1 MEVAMKRWMIAAL
14 LTVFCSPALSAGQI
28 ARVEVVDS
36 ASGRT
41 LPVYSS
47 GGRYYIAGTPG
58 REYSVRLKNRLHEEL
73 LAVVSVDGVN
83 VVSGET
89 ASVEQ
94 GGYILGRRQRF
105 DIKGWRK
112 SLDQVASF
120 YFAHVDESYAAQT
133 GRPQH
138 VGVIGV
144 ALFKRKSYPIELEE
158 RSDANQAGRARSPAA
173 PSSKARSSESGP
185 SDFDDSTASDK
196 LESALG
202 TGHGR
207 RQTSVVRYGQ
217 FERASDVPN
226 ETIII
231 YYDSRANL
239 IARGVIPGHRRR
251 PDPFPVGFVAD
262 PPNC

>member
-1 MEVAMKRWMIAAL
+1 MKRWMIAAL
-14 LTVFCSPALSAGQI
+14 LMVFCLPAFSAGQI

-47 GGRYYIAGTPG
+47 GGRYYVAGTPG
-58 REYSVRLKNRLHEEL
+58 REYSVRLKSRLYDEL

-83 VVSGET
+83 VVTGET
-89 ASVEQ
+89 ASIEQ
-94 GGYILGRRQRF
+94 GGYILGHRQRF

-120 YFAHVDESYAAQT
+120 YFSRVDESYAAQT
-133 GRPQH
+133 GRPNN

-144 ALFKRKSYPIELEE
+144 ALFKRKVYPVELEE
-158 RSDANQAGRARSPAA
+158 RSDADHAGRARSPAT
-173 PSSKARSSESGP
+173 PSSKARSSESSP
-185 SDFDDSTASDK
+185 SDSPESFADDE

-217 FERASDVPN
+217 FERASQTPN
-226 ETIII
+226 ETITI

-239 IARGVIPGHRRR
+239 IARGIIPGQRRR